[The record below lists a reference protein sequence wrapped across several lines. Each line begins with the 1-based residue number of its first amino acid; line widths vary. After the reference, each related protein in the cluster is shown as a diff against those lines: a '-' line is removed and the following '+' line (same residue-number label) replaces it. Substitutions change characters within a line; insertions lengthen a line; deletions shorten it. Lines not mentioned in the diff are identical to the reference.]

1 MEEIKMF
8 IEPVSIHHVS
18 AGLFSWVGDILSER
32 SLAAVGTI
40 LMIYLGYLI
49 KKEIVPLL
57 KVKRNKEIA
66 GYILVIADDVT
77 DYFRLKFPSAH
88 WSVWLDRAV
97 DKIIDVTGVGKNAA
111 ERAARAA
118 VARKKEIKDQNEEG
132 RS

>member
-1 MEEIKMF
+1 MF
-8 IEPVSIHHVS
+8 IEAVSVHHVS
-18 AGLFSWVGDILSER
+18 AGLFSWIGEILTEK

-49 KKEIVPLL
+49 KKEIIPFL
-57 KVKRNKEIA
+57 KLKRNREIA

-97 DKIIDVTGVGKNAA
+97 DKIIEITGVGRNAA

-118 VARKKEIKDQNEEG
+118 VARKKEIKDQDG
-132 RS
+132 QH

>member
-1 MEEIKMF
+1 MF
-8 IEPVSIHHVS
+8 IEAVSIHHIS
-18 AGLFSWVGDILSER
+18 AGLFSWIGEILTEK

-49 KKEIVPLL
+49 KKEIIPFL
-57 KVKRNKEIA
+57 KLKRNREIA

-97 DKIIDVTGVGKNAA
+97 DKIIEITGVGRNAA

-118 VARKKEIKDQNEEG
+118 VARKKEIKDQDAKG
-132 RS
+132 

>member
-1 MEEIKMF
+1 MF
-8 IEPVSIHHVS
+8 IEAVSIHHVS
-18 AGLFSWVGDILSER
+18 AGLFSWVGDVLSER

-40 LMIYLGYLI
+40 LMVYLGYLI

-57 KVKRNKEIA
+57 KVKRNNEIA
-66 GYILVIADDVT
+66 GHILMIADDVT

-111 ERAARAA
+111 DRAARAA
-118 VARKKEIKDQNEEG
+118 VARKKDIKDQNEES

>member
-1 MEEIKMF
+1 MF
-8 IEPVSIHHVS
+8 IEAVSIDHIS
-18 AGLFSWVGDILSER
+18 ASLFSWIGEILTEK

-40 LMIYLGYLI
+40 LMIYLGYII
-49 KKEIVPLL
+49 KKEIIPLL
-57 KVKRNKEIA
+57 KLKRNREIA

-97 DKIIDVTGVGKNAA
+97 DKIIEITGVGRNAA

-118 VARKKEIKDQNEEG
+118 VARKEEIKDQDG
-132 RS
+132 QH

>member
-1 MEEIKMF
+1 MF
-8 IEPVSIHHVS
+8 IEAVSIHHVS
-18 AGLFSWVGDILSER
+18 AGLFSWIGEILTEK

-49 KKEIVPLL
+49 KKEIIPFL
-57 KVKRNKEIA
+57 KLKRNREIA

-97 DKIIDVTGVGKNAA
+97 DKIIEITGVGRNAA

-118 VARKKEIKDQNEEG
+118 VARKKEIRDQDG
-132 RS
+132 KS

>member
-1 MEEIKMF
+1 MF
-8 IEPVSIHHVS
+8 IEAVSIHHVS

-49 KKEIVPLL
+49 KKEIVPFL

-118 VARKKEIKDQNEEG
+118 VARKKDIKDQNEES

>member
-1 MEEIKMF
+1 MF
-8 IEPVSIHHVS
+8 IEAVSIYPVS
-18 AGLFSWVGDILSER
+18 AGLFSWIGDTLTEK

-97 DKIIDVTGVGKNAA
+97 DKIIEVTGVGKNAA
-111 ERAARAA
+111 ERAAKAA
-118 VARKKEIKDQNEEG
+118 MVRKKDLKDQDG
-132 RS
+132 KS

>member
-1 MEEIKMF
+1 MF
-8 IEPVSIHHVS
+8 IEAVSTDHVS

-49 KKEIVPLL
+49 KKEIIPFLRL
-57 KVKRNKEIA
+57 KRNREIA
-66 GYILVIADDVT
+66 GHILLIADDVT

-97 DKIIDVTGVGKNAA
+97 DKIIEITGVGRNAA
-111 ERAARAA
+111 ERAAKAA
-118 VARKKEIKDQNEEG
+118 VARKTEVKNQDNKD
-132 RS
+132 